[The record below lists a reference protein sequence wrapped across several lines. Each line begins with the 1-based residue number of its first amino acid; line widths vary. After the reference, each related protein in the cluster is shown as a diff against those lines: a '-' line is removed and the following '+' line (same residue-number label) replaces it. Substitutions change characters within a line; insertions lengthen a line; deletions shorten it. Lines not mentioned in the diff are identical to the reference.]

1 MLGETI
7 KLTAK
12 MKKIK
17 NLFCAAMCGL
27 LTLSS
32 CTQEVIND
40 PEPEPNSM
48 LKVMTRSGEET
59 VVAYPVR
66 LYVFGD
72 DGKCKTMQILEDASN
87 QLSVKLPEGTYS
99 VYGLGGADA
108 TRYVLPSQEEASAT
122 SVISLQSG
130 QQLGDLMAGQSTVSL
145 SANGTNNLTI
155 GLNRKV
161 MLIKSLVIK
170 DIPAGTGAVS
180 VKIAPLRES
189 ICLDGSYQGEKGGA
203 TISLAKQ
210 DDGTTWKMTSENNYL
225 LPSVNKPTITITI
238 DNTSFSYNCAT
249 EMTAN
254 HKINIEGTYKP
265 ATVTT
270 PTEVTLTGTITG
282 ATWEEEKAIDFN
294 FGEGTNEQETPAASV
309 PKVGELYQ
317 GCYVLAVDGNKVTL
331 LSPSQE
337 KNIIEKEDKDKQ
349 EVLTKN
355 INTKLATWEQSISTS
370 WRLMDNN
377 EAKLIQSSYSDIN
390 KVLNS
395 DMQLNTSYSYFCI
408 NGSDVCVFMLNG
420 DSINKG
426 GSYSTFLR
434 PVTTITIQ

>member
-17 NLFCAAMCGL
+17 NLYCAAMCGL

-48 LKVMTRSGEET
+48 LKVMTRSGEEA

-122 SVISLQSG
+122 SVNSLQSG

-161 MLIKSLVIK
+161 MLIKNLVIK

-309 PKVGELYQ
+309 PKVGEIYK
-317 GCYVLAVDGNKVTL
+317 GCYVLAVDGNNVTL
-331 LSPSQE
+331 LSPSQ
-337 KNIIEKEDKDKQ
+337 KNKIVDPDYDDSTNKQ
-349 EVLTKN
+349 KIDDELSKWNV
-355 INTKLATWEQSISTS
+355 EGISSS
-370 WRLMDNN
+370 WRLPTKTEILLVY
-377 EAKLIQSSYSDIN
+377 EARNTLEIGGGYSCLFIDGTTLKAISIKKDSYTEGTAS
-390 KVLNS
+390 
-395 DMQLNTSYSYFCI
+395 LNTY
-408 NGSDVCVFMLNG
+408 
-420 DSINKG
+420 
-426 GSYSTFLR
+426 LR
-434 PVTTITIQ
+434 PVTTITI

>member
-1 MLGETI
+1 MN
-7 KLTAK
+7 
-12 MKKIK
+12 KIK

-27 LTLSS
+27 LTLGS

-48 LKVMTRSGEET
+48 LKVMTRSGEEA

-170 DIPAGTGAVS
+170 DVPAGTGAVS

-203 TISLAKQ
+203 TISLTKQ

-249 EMTAN
+249 EMSAN

-282 ATWEEEKAIDFN
+282 ATWEEEKAIDFS

-309 PKVGELYQ
+309 PKVGEIYQ
-317 GCYVLAVDGNKVTL
+317 GCYVLAVGNKVTL
-331 LSPSQE
+331 LSSTE
-337 KNIIEKEDKDKQ
+337 STVTIAGNSAEAVKAAIEAALEAY
-349 EVLTKN
+349 
-355 INTKLATWEQSISTS
+355 NTADRIGD
-370 WRLMDNN
+370 WRLPDSAEAQLMVSQYITIDQVTSLPINSNGYFYIINDKIESFKNDNGN
-377 EAKLIQSSYSDIN
+377 IANGGGYSSTY
-390 KVLNS
+390 
-395 DMQLNTSYSYFCI
+395 
-408 NGSDVCVFMLNG
+408 
-420 DSINKG
+420 
-426 GSYSTFLR
+426 LR

>member
-1 MLGETI
+1 MN
-7 KLTAK
+7 
-12 MKKIK
+12 KIK
-17 NLFCAAMCGL
+17 NLYCAAMCGL
-27 LTLSS
+27 LTLGS
-32 CTQEVIND
+32 CAQEVIND

-48 LKVMTRSGEET
+48 LKVMTRSGEEA

-355 INTKLATWEQSISTS
+355 INTKLATWEQSISNS
-370 WRLMDNN
+370 WRLMNN
-377 EAKLIQSSYSDIN
+377 EEIKKIQSSYSDIN
-390 KVLNS
+390 KEINTVLLSNTPYFFMNEDIISEFLINTNS
-395 DMQLNTSYSYFCI
+395 IYA
-408 NGSDVCVFMLNG
+408 
-420 DSINKG
+420 G
-426 GSYSTFLR
+426 GSQSTYLR
-434 PVTTITIQ
+434 PVTTINIQ

>member
-1 MLGETI
+1 MN
-7 KLTAK
+7 
-12 MKKIK
+12 KIK
-17 NLFCAAMCGL
+17 NLYCAAMCGL
-27 LTLSS
+27 LTLGS
-32 CTQEVIND
+32 CAQEVIND

-48 LKVMTRSGEET
+48 LKVMTRSGEEA

-66 LYVFGD
+66 LYVFAD
-72 DGKCKTMQILEDASN
+72 DGKCKNMQIMEDASN
-87 QLSVKLPEGTYS
+87 QLSVKLPECTYR

-108 TRYVLPSQEEASAT
+108 TRYVLPSQEEEASAT

-170 DIPAGTGAVS
+170 DIPTGTGAVS

-282 ATWEEEKAIDFN
+282 ATWEEEKAIDFS
-294 FGEGTNEQETPAASV
+294 FGEGTNQQETPAASV
-309 PKVGELYQ
+309 PKVGEIYQ
-317 GCYVLAVDGNKVTL
+317 GCYVLAVDRNKVTL
-331 LSPSQE
+331 LSPSQ
-337 KNIIEKEDKDKQ
+337 KNKIVDPDYDDSTNKQ
-349 EVLTKN
+349 KIDDELSKWNV
-355 INTKLATWEQSISTS
+355 EGISS
-370 WRLMDNN
+370 NWRLPTKTEILLVY
-377 EAKLIQSSYSDIN
+377 EARNTLNIGGGWSYLFTDGTTIKALSIKID
-390 KVLNS
+390 
-395 DMQLNTSYSYFCI
+395 SYAE
-408 NGSDVCVFMLNG
+408 
-420 DSINKG
+420 
-426 GSYSTFLR
+426 STLLSPTYLR

>member
-1 MLGETI
+1 MN
-7 KLTAK
+7 
-12 MKKIK
+12 KIK
-17 NLFCAAMCGL
+17 NLYCAAMCGL
-27 LTLSS
+27 LTLGS
-32 CTQEVIND
+32 CAQEVIND

-48 LKVMTRSGEET
+48 LKVMTRSGEEA

-161 MLIKSLVIK
+161 MLIKNLVIK
-170 DIPAGTGAVS
+170 DVPVGTGAVS

-203 TISLAKQ
+203 TISLTKQ

-225 LPSVNKPTITITI
+225 LPSVDKPTITITI

-309 PKVGELYQ
+309 PKVGEIYQ

-331 LSPSQE
+331 LSESE
-337 KNIIEKEDKDKQ
+337 TEIEKTGGDSQVTERINSALTSFNSNNTIGTWRLPNKSEATKIINQQTSINSISKTPFNNHGYFYKDGS
-349 EVLTKN
+349 N
-355 INTKLATWEQSISTS
+355 INYFTAEKI
-370 WRLMDNN
+370 
-377 EAKLIQSSYSDIN
+377 EAPYSSYN
-390 KVLNS
+390 P
-395 DMQLNTSYSYFCI
+395 
-408 NGSDVCVFMLNG
+408 
-420 DSINKG
+420 
-426 GSYSTFLR
+426 FLR

>member
-1 MLGETI
+1 
-7 KLTAK
+7 

-17 NLFCAAMCGL
+17 TIYSAAMCGL

-203 TISLAKQ
+203 TISLTKQ

-331 LSPSQE
+331 LSPTESTVTIAGNGAE
-337 KNIIEKEDKDKQ
+337 AVKAAIEAALEAY
-349 EVLTKN
+349 
-355 INTKLATWEQSISTS
+355 NTPDRIGV
-370 WRLMDNN
+370 WRLPDSAEALLIVSQYITIDEVTSLPFNNNGYFYINNDN
-377 EAKLIQSSYSDIN
+377 I
-390 KVLNS
+390 
-395 DMQLNTSYSYFCI
+395 
-408 NGSDVCVFMLNG
+408 GSFKN
-420 DSINKG
+420 NKG
-426 GSYSTFLR
+426 NIANGGGYSTTFLR

>member
-1 MLGETI
+1 
-7 KLTAK
+7 

-17 NLFCAAMCGL
+17 NLYCAAMCGL
-27 LTLSS
+27 LTLGS

-72 DGKCKTMQILEDASN
+72 DGKCKNMQILEDASN

-203 TISLAKQ
+203 TISLTKQ

-309 PKVGELYQ
+309 PKVGEIYQ

-337 KNIIEKEDKDKQ
+337 KNIIGKEDNDKQ

-420 DSINKG
+420 NSINKG

>member
-1 MLGETI
+1 
-7 KLTAK
+7 

-17 NLFCAAMCGL
+17 NLYCAAMCGL
-27 LTLSS
+27 LTLGS

-48 LKVMTRSGEET
+48 LKVMTRSGEEA

-72 DGKCKTMQILEDASN
+72 DGKCKNMQILEDASN

-282 ATWEEEKAIDFN
+282 ATWEEEKAIDFS

-309 PKVGELYQ
+309 PKVGEIYK
-317 GCYVLAVDGNKVTL
+317 GCYVLAVDENKVTL

-337 KNIIEKEDKDKQ
+337 QNIIEKNENDQD
-349 EVLTKN
+349 VLANK
-355 INTKLATWEQSISTS
+355 INARLATWEQSISSS
-370 WRLMDNN
+370 WRLLNN
-377 EAKLIQSSYSDIN
+377 DEVKYINSSYSDIN
-390 KVLNS
+390 IVLKS
-395 DMQLNTSYSYFCI
+395 KMPLSTSSSSYFCI
-408 NGSDVCVFMLNG
+408 NGSAISEFMVNG
-420 DSINKG
+420 GIIGEG
-426 GSYSTFLR
+426 GRPSTYLR

>member
-48 LKVMTRSGEET
+48 LKVMTRSGEES

-72 DGKCKTMQILEDASN
+72 DGKCKNMQILEDVSN

-108 TRYVLPSQEEASAT
+108 TRYVLPSQEEASAA

-225 LPSVNKPTITITI
+225 LPSVDKPTITISI

-337 KNIIEKEDKDKQ
+337 QNIIEEKDNDNQ
-349 EVLTKN
+349 EVLVAK
-355 INTKLATWEQSISTS
+355 ISAKLTTWEQSISTS
-370 WRLMDNN
+370 WRLMDSN
-377 EAKLIQSSYSDIN
+377 EAKLIQSSYSTIN
-390 KVLNS
+390 NVLK
-395 DMQLNTSYSYFCI
+395 DGMPLSYSSPYFCSNESVI
-408 NGSDVCVFMLNG
+408 YNFKANG
-420 DSINKG
+420 DKIIEG
-426 GSYSTFLR
+426 GNPKAFLR

>member
-1 MLGETI
+1 
-7 KLTAK
+7 

-17 NLFCAAMCGL
+17 NLYCAAMCGL
-27 LTLSS
+27 LALGS
-32 CTQEVIND
+32 CAQEVIND

-72 DGKCKTMQILEDASN
+72 DGKCKNMQILEDASN

-225 LPSVNKPTITITI
+225 LPSVNKPTITISI

-331 LSPSQE
+331 LSSTE
-337 KNIIEKEDKDKQ
+337 KAISYNGGLPQVKAA
-349 EVLTKN
+349 
-355 INTKLATWEQSISTS
+355 INTALETYNTS
-370 WRLMDNN
+370 DRIGDWRLPNSTEAHLIVSQHSTIAEKTSLPINSNGYFYSNN
-377 EAKLIQSSYSDIN
+377 EDIDAFII
-390 KVLNS
+390 S
-395 DMQLNTSYSYFCI
+395 
-408 NGSDVCVFMLNG
+408 NGSFANG
-420 DSINKG
+420 GLSKA
-426 GSYSTFLR
+426 YLR

>member
-1 MLGETI
+1 
-7 KLTAK
+7 

-17 NLFCAAMCGL
+17 NLYCAAMCGL
-27 LTLSS
+27 LTLGS
-32 CTQEVIND
+32 CAQEVIND

-48 LKVMTRSGEET
+48 LKVMTRSGEEA

-72 DGKCKTMQILEDASN
+72 DGKCKNMQILEDASN

-161 MLIKSLVIK
+161 MLIKNLVIK
-170 DIPAGTGAVS
+170 DVPVGTEAVS

-203 TISLAKQ
+203 TISLTKQ

-270 PTEVTLTGTITG
+270 PTEVTLTGTITS

-294 FGEGTNEQETPAASV
+294 FGEGNNQQETPAASV
-309 PKVGELYQ
+309 PKVGEIYQ
-317 GCYVLAVDGNKVTL
+317 GCYVLAVDENKVTL
-331 LSPSQE
+331 LSESE
-337 KNIIEKEDKDKQ
+337 TEIEKTGGDSQVTERINSALTSFNSNNTIGTWRLPNKSEATKIINQQTSINSISKTPFNNHGYFYKDGS
-349 EVLTKN
+349 N
-355 INTKLATWEQSISTS
+355 INYFTAEKIKAPY
-370 WRLMDNN
+370 
-377 EAKLIQSSYSDIN
+377 SSYN
-390 KVLNS
+390 P
-395 DMQLNTSYSYFCI
+395 
-408 NGSDVCVFMLNG
+408 
-420 DSINKG
+420 
-426 GSYSTFLR
+426 FLR

>member
-1 MLGETI
+1 MN
-7 KLTAK
+7 
-12 MKKIK
+12 KIK
-17 NLFCAAMCGL
+17 NLYCAAMCGL
-27 LTLSS
+27 LTLGS
-32 CTQEVIND
+32 CAQEVIND

-48 LKVMTRSGEET
+48 LKVMTRSGEEA

-161 MLIKSLVIK
+161 MLIKNLVIK
-170 DIPAGTGAVS
+170 DVPVGTEAVS

-225 LPSVNKPTITITI
+225 LPSVNKPTITISI

-309 PKVGELYQ
+309 PKVGEIYQ

-355 INTKLATWEQSISTS
+355 INTKLATWEQSISNS
-370 WRLMDNN
+370 WRLMNN
-377 EAKLIQSSYSDIN
+377 EEIKKIQSSYSDIN
-390 KVLNS
+390 KEINTVLLSNTPYFFMNEDIISEFLINTNS
-395 DMQLNTSYSYFCI
+395 IYA
-408 NGSDVCVFMLNG
+408 
-420 DSINKG
+420 G
-426 GSYSTFLR
+426 GSQSTYLR

>member
-1 MLGETI
+1 
-7 KLTAK
+7 

-282 ATWEEEKAIDFN
+282 ATWEEEKAIDFS
-294 FGEGTNEQETPAASV
+294 FGEGTNQQETPAASI
-309 PKVGELYQ
+309 PKVGEIYQ

-331 LSPSQE
+331 LSPSQD
-337 KNIIEKEDKDKQ
+337 NNLIGKENNDNQ

-355 INTKLATWEQSISTS
+355 INARLATWEQSISTS
-370 WRLMDNN
+370 WRLMDIN
-377 EAKLIQSSYSDIN
+377 EAKLIQSSYSAIN
-390 KVLNS
+390 NS
-395 DMQLNTSYSYFCI
+395 NIKPLSGSFYFCI
-408 NGSDVCVFMLNG
+408 NGNVINEFKPNGEDIFVGGRDVT
-420 DSINKG
+420 
-426 GSYSTFLR
+426 YLR
-434 PVTTITIQ
+434 PVATITIQ

>member
-1 MLGETI
+1 
-7 KLTAK
+7 
-12 MKKIK
+12 MKKIIK
-17 NLFCAAMCGL
+17 FYSAAMCGL
-27 LTLSS
+27 LTLGS
-32 CTQEVIND
+32 CAQEVIND

-99 VYGLGGADA
+99 VYGLGGTDA

-294 FGEGTNEQETPAASV
+294 FGEGTNEQETPSAST
-309 PKVGELYQ
+309 PAVGTLYQ
-317 GCYVLAVDGNKVTL
+317 GCYVLAVNGNKVTL
-331 LSPSQE
+331 LSSTE
-337 KNIIEKEDKDKQ
+337 STVTIAGNGAEAVKAAIEAALEAY
-349 EVLTKN
+349 
-355 INTKLATWEQSISTS
+355 NTPDRIGD
-370 WRLMDNN
+370 WRLPDSA
-377 EAKLIQSSYSDIN
+377 EAQWMVSQYITIDQVTSLPINSNGYFYIINDKIESFKNDKGNIANGEGYSI
-390 KVLNS
+390 
-395 DMQLNTSYSYFCI
+395 TY
-408 NGSDVCVFMLNG
+408 
-420 DSINKG
+420 
-426 GSYSTFLR
+426 LR

>member
-1 MLGETI
+1 
-7 KLTAK
+7 
-12 MKKIK
+12 MKKIIK
-17 NLFCAAMCGL
+17 FYSAAMCGL
-27 LTLSS
+27 LTLGS
-32 CTQEVIND
+32 CAQEVIND

-48 LKVMTRSGEET
+48 LKVMTRSGEEA

-170 DIPAGTGAVS
+170 DIPVGTGAVS

-309 PKVGELYQ
+309 PKVGEIYQ

-337 KNIIEKEDKDKQ
+337 KNIIGKEDNDKQ

-355 INTKLATWEQSISTS
+355 INTKLATWEQSISNS
-370 WRLMDNN
+370 WRLMDIN
-377 EAKLIQSSYSDIN
+377 EAKLIQSSYSAIN
-390 KVLNS
+390 NS
-395 DMQLNTSYSYFCI
+395 NIKPLSGSFYFCI
-408 NGSDVCVFMLNG
+408 NGNVINEFKPNGEDIIVGGRDVT
-420 DSINKG
+420 
-426 GSYSTFLR
+426 YLR
-434 PVTTITIQ
+434 PVATITIQ

>member
-1 MLGETI
+1 MN
-7 KLTAK
+7 
-12 MKKIK
+12 KIK
-17 NLFCAAMCGL
+17 NLYCAAMCGL
-27 LTLSS
+27 LTLGS
-32 CTQEVIND
+32 CAQEVIND

-48 LKVMTRSGEET
+48 LKVMTRSGEEA

-170 DIPAGTGAVS
+170 DVPAGTGAVS

-249 EMTAN
+249 EMSAN

-309 PKVGELYQ
+309 PKVGEIYQ
-317 GCYVLAVDGNKVTL
+317 GCYVLAVGNKVTL
-331 LSPSQE
+331 LSSTE
-337 KNIIEKEDKDKQ
+337 STVTIAGNSAEAVKAAIEAALEAY
-349 EVLTKN
+349 
-355 INTKLATWEQSISTS
+355 NTADRIGD
-370 WRLMDNN
+370 WRLPDSAEAQLMVSQYITIDQVTSLPINSNGYFYIINDKIESFKNDNGN
-377 EAKLIQSSYSDIN
+377 IANGGGYSSTY
-390 KVLNS
+390 
-395 DMQLNTSYSYFCI
+395 
-408 NGSDVCVFMLNG
+408 
-420 DSINKG
+420 
-426 GSYSTFLR
+426 LR

>member
-1 MLGETI
+1 MN
-7 KLTAK
+7 
-12 MKKIK
+12 KIK
-17 NLFCAAMCGL
+17 NLYCAAMCGL
-27 LTLSS
+27 LTLGS
-32 CTQEVIND
+32 CAQEVIND

-48 LKVMTRSGEET
+48 LKVMTRSGEEA

-282 ATWEEEKAIDFN
+282 ATWEEEKAIDFS
-294 FGEGTNEQETPAASV
+294 FGEGTNQQETPTASV
-309 PKVGELYQ
+309 PKVGEIYQ
-317 GCYVLAVDGNKVTL
+317 GCYVLAVNDNKVTL
-331 LSPSQE
+331 LSSTE
-337 KNIIEKEDKDKQ
+337 STVTIAGNSAEAVKAAIEAALEAY
-349 EVLTKN
+349 
-355 INTKLATWEQSISTS
+355 NTADRIGD
-370 WRLMDNN
+370 WRLPDSAEAQLMVSQYITIDQVTSLPINSNGYFYIINDKIESFKNDNGN
-377 EAKLIQSSYSDIN
+377 IANGGGYS
-390 KVLNS
+390 
-395 DMQLNTSYSYFCI
+395 T
-408 NGSDVCVFMLNG
+408 
-420 DSINKG
+420 
-426 GSYSTFLR
+426 TFLR

>member
-1 MLGETI
+1 
-7 KLTAK
+7 

-17 NLFCAAMCGL
+17 NLYCAAMCGL
-27 LTLSS
+27 LTLGS
-32 CTQEVIND
+32 CAQEVIND

-48 LKVMTRSGEET
+48 LKVMTRSGEEA

-72 DGKCKTMQILEDASN
+72 DGKCKNMQILEDASN

-130 QQLGDLMAGQSTVSL
+130 QQLGDLMAVQSTVSL

-282 ATWEEEKAIDFN
+282 ATWEEEKAIDFS
-294 FGEGTNEQETPAASV
+294 FGEGTNQQETPAASV
-309 PKVGELYQ
+309 PKVGDLYQ
-317 GCYVLAVDGNKVTL
+317 GCYVLAVDENKVTL

-337 KNIIEKEDKDKQ
+337 KNIIEEKDKDNQK
-349 EVLTKN
+349 VLVAK
-355 INTKLATWEQSISTS
+355 INARLANWEQSISTS
-370 WRLMDNN
+370 WRLMDSN
-377 EAKLIQSSYSDIN
+377 EAKQIQSSGSEIN
-390 KVLNS
+390 KVLKE
-395 DMQLNTSYSYFCI
+395 DMQLSYSSPYFCI
-408 NGSDVCVFMLNG
+408 KGSDVCVFTLNG
-420 DSINKG
+420 NNIVEG
-426 GSYSTFLR
+426 GNYSTYLR

>member
-1 MLGETI
+1 MN
-7 KLTAK
+7 
-12 MKKIK
+12 KIK
-17 NLFCAAMCGL
+17 NLYCAAMCGL
-27 LTLSS
+27 LTLGS
-32 CTQEVIND
+32 CAQEVIND

-48 LKVMTRSGEET
+48 LKVMTRSGEEA

-294 FGEGTNEQETPAASV
+294 FGEGTNEQETPAAST
-309 PKVGELYQ
+309 PAVGTLYQ
-317 GCYVLAVDGNKVTL
+317 GCYVLAVDENKVTL
-331 LSPSQE
+331 LSSTE
-337 KNIIEKEDKDKQ
+337 STVTIAGNSAEAVKAAIEAALEAY
-349 EVLTKN
+349 
-355 INTKLATWEQSISTS
+355 NTADRIGD
-370 WRLMDNN
+370 WRLPDSAEAQLMVSQYITIDQVTSLPINSNGYFYIINDKIESFKNDNGN
-377 EAKLIQSSYSDIN
+377 IANGGGYS
-390 KVLNS
+390 
-395 DMQLNTSYSYFCI
+395 T
-408 NGSDVCVFMLNG
+408 
-420 DSINKG
+420 
-426 GSYSTFLR
+426 TFLR

>member
-1 MLGETI
+1 
-7 KLTAK
+7 
-12 MKKIK
+12 MKKIIK
-17 NLFCAAMCGL
+17 FYSAAMCGL
-27 LTLSS
+27 LTLGS
-32 CTQEVIND
+32 CAQEVIND

-48 LKVMTRSGEET
+48 LKVMTRSGEEA

-170 DIPAGTGAVS
+170 DVPAGTGAVS

-282 ATWEEEKAIDFN
+282 ATWEEEKAIDFS

-309 PKVGELYQ
+309 PKVGEIYQ
-317 GCYVLAVDGNKVTL
+317 GCYVLAVDENNVTL
-331 LSPSQE
+331 LSPSQTD
-337 KNIIEKEDKDKQ
+337 NIDHSNVDQ
-349 EVLTKN
+349 VTLASR
-355 INTKLATWEQSISTS
+355 INKKLSTWEQSISTS
-370 WRLMDNN
+370 WRLMNRE
-377 EAKLIQSSYSDIN
+377 EAEYIAKNYKIINSTEIENKL
-390 KVLNS
+390 
-395 DMQLNTSYSYFCI
+395 
-408 NGSDVCVFMLNG
+408 NGSKYYVTYNDEIYYSAL
-420 DSINKG
+420 SISSLELSKDFANYDK
-426 GSYSTFLR
+426 SIFLR

>member
-1 MLGETI
+1 MN
-7 KLTAK
+7 
-12 MKKIK
+12 KIK
-17 NLFCAAMCGL
+17 NLYCAAMCGL
-27 LTLSS
+27 LTLGS
-32 CTQEVIND
+32 CAQEVIND

-48 LKVMTRSGEET
+48 LKVMTRSGEEA

-282 ATWEEEKAIDFN
+282 ATWEEEKAIEFN
-294 FGEGTNEQETPAASV
+294 FGEGNNQQETPATSV

-331 LSPSQE
+331 LSESE
-337 KNIIEKEDKDKQ
+337 TEIEKTGGDSQVTERINSA
-349 EVLTKN
+349 LTSFNSNNTIGTWRLPNKSEATKI
-355 INTKLATWEQSISTS
+355 INQQTSINSISKTPF
-370 WRLMDNN
+370 NN
-377 EAKLIQSSYSDIN
+377 HGYFYKDGSNIKYFTAEKIEAPYSSYN
-390 KVLNS
+390 P
-395 DMQLNTSYSYFCI
+395 
-408 NGSDVCVFMLNG
+408 
-420 DSINKG
+420 
-426 GSYSTFLR
+426 FLR

>member
-1 MLGETI
+1 
-7 KLTAK
+7 

-27 LTLSS
+27 LTLGS
-32 CTQEVIND
+32 CAQEVIND

-249 EMTAN
+249 EMSAN

-294 FGEGTNEQETPAASV
+294 FGEGNNQQETPAASV
-309 PKVGELYQ
+309 PKVGDLYQ
-317 GCYVLAVDGNKVTL
+317 GCYVLAVDRNKVTL
-331 LSPSQE
+331 LSSTE
-337 KNIIEKEDKDKQ
+337 STVTIAGNSAEAVKAAIEAALEAY
-349 EVLTKN
+349 
-355 INTKLATWEQSISTS
+355 NTADRIGD
-370 WRLMDNN
+370 WRLPDSAEAQLMVSQYITIDQVTSLPINSNGYFYIINDKIDSFKNDNG
-377 EAKLIQSSYSDIN
+377 KI
-390 KVLNS
+390 
-395 DMQLNTSYSYFCI
+395 
-408 NGSDVCVFMLNG
+408 
-420 DSINKG
+420 G
-426 GSYSTFLR
+426 GGWNYESTYLR
-434 PVTTITIQ
+434 PVATITIQ

>member
-1 MLGETI
+1 
-7 KLTAK
+7 

-27 LTLSS
+27 LTLGS
-32 CTQEVIND
+32 CAQEVIND

-48 LKVMTRSGEET
+48 LKVMTRSGEEA

-72 DGKCKTMQILEDASN
+72 DGKCKNMQILEDASN

-270 PTEVTLTGTITG
+270 PTEVTLTGTITS

-309 PKVGELYQ
+309 PKVGDLYQ
-317 GCYVLAVDGNKVTL
+317 GCYVLAVDRNKVTL
-331 LSPSQE
+331 LSSMEMTVTGAGGGSGQVKAAVDVALE
-337 KNIIEKEDKDKQ
+337 AY
-349 EVLTKN
+349 
-355 INTKLATWEQSISTS
+355 NTPDRIGD
-370 WRLMDNN
+370 WRLPDSAEALLIVSQYKKIAEVTSIPVNN
-377 EAKLIQSSYSDIN
+377 NGYFYIINDKIESFKNDKGNIANGEGYS
-390 KVLNS
+390 
-395 DMQLNTSYSYFCI
+395 NTY
-408 NGSDVCVFMLNG
+408 
-420 DSINKG
+420 
-426 GSYSTFLR
+426 LR

>member
-1 MLGETI
+1 
-7 KLTAK
+7 

-27 LTLSS
+27 LTLGS
-32 CTQEVIND
+32 CAQEVIND

-48 LKVMTRSGEET
+48 LKVMTRSGEEA

-225 LPSVNKPTITITI
+225 LPSVNKPTITISI

-282 ATWEEEKAIDFN
+282 ATWEEEKAIDFS
-294 FGEGTNEQETPAASV
+294 FGEGTNEQETPAASI
-309 PKVGELYQ
+309 PKVGDLYQ
-317 GCYVLAVDGNKVTL
+317 GCYVLAVGGNKVTL

-337 KNIIEKEDKDKQ
+337 NIDRSNSNQTALASRINEK
-349 EVLTKN
+349 LT
-355 INTKLATWEQSISTS
+355 TWEQSISTS
-370 WRLMDNN
+370 WRLMNRE
-377 EAKLIQSSYSDIN
+377 EAEYIAKNYKIINSTEIENKLNGSKYYVTYNDEI
-390 KVLNS
+390 
-395 DMQLNTSYSYFCI
+395 YFCA
-408 NGSDVCVFMLNG
+408 L
-420 DSINKG
+420 SIPSLELSKDFAN
-426 GSYSTFLR
+426 YSSPIYLR

>member
-1 MLGETI
+1 
-7 KLTAK
+7 

-17 NLFCAAMCGL
+17 NLYCAAMCGL
-27 LTLSS
+27 LTLGS

-48 LKVMTRSGEET
+48 LKVMTRSGEEA

-99 VYGLGGADA
+99 IYGLGGADA

-170 DIPAGTGAVS
+170 DVPVGTGAVS

-203 TISLAKQ
+203 TISLTKQ

-225 LPSVNKPTITITI
+225 LPSVNKPTITISI

-282 ATWEEEKAIDFN
+282 ATWEEEKAIDFS
-294 FGEGTNEQETPAASV
+294 FGEGTNQQETPAASV
-309 PKVGELYQ
+309 PKVGEIYQ

-337 KNIIEKEDKDKQ
+337 QNIIEKEDKDKQ

-355 INTKLATWEQSISTS
+355 INTKLATWEQSISNS
-370 WRLMDNN
+370 WRLLNN
-377 EAKLIQSSYSDIN
+377 DEVKLIQSSYSEIN
-390 KVLNS
+390 KVLKEYMPLS
-395 DMQLNTSYSYFCI
+395 SSTYFWI
-408 NGSDVCVFMLNG
+408 NGSVISEFLVNG
-420 DSINKG
+420 NSINEG
-426 GSYSTFLR
+426 GRPSTFLR

>member
-1 MLGETI
+1 
-7 KLTAK
+7 

-17 NLFCAAMCGL
+17 NLYCAAMCGL
-27 LTLSS
+27 LTLGS

-48 LKVMTRSGEET
+48 LKVMTRSGEEA

-72 DGKCKTMQILEDASN
+72 DGKCKNMQILEDASN

-170 DIPAGTGAVS
+170 DVPVGTGAVS

-203 TISLAKQ
+203 TISLTKQ

-225 LPSVNKPTITITI
+225 LPSVNKPTITISI

-282 ATWEEEKAIDFN
+282 ATWEEEKAIDFS
-294 FGEGTNEQETPAASV
+294 FGEGTNEQETPAASI
-309 PKVGELYQ
+309 PKVGEIYQ
-317 GCYVLAVDGNKVTL
+317 GCYVLAVDRNKVTL
-331 LSPSQE
+331 LSPTETIVTGAGGGADQV
-337 KNIIEKEDKDKQ
+337 KTAIETALEAY
-349 EVLTKN
+349 
-355 INTKLATWEQSISTS
+355 NTADRIGD
-370 WRLMDNN
+370 WRLPDSAEAQLMVSQYITIDQVTSLPINSNGYFYIINDKIESFKNDNG
-377 EAKLIQSSYSDIN
+377 KI
-390 KVLNS
+390 
-395 DMQLNTSYSYFCI
+395 
-408 NGSDVCVFMLNG
+408 
-420 DSINKG
+420 G
-426 GSYSTFLR
+426 GGGNYASTYLR
-434 PVTTITIQ
+434 PVATITIQ